1 MKILLIAP
9 RHRDINQVPEIRQL
23 TSLHRTTVL
32 HGDISVQNIFD
43 EVRQQ
48 DYDIVH
54 FATDLVSERN
64 DEMYISEK
72 ESMGLADTD
81 SILKL
86 SKAKMVFFNFCSSA
100 RFATY
105 VTNRGLDCAI
115 YTTIPIEDR
124 LAWRFPL
131 AFYEQ
136 LKRKEANALFSFNE
150 IYDMIAPSDGSYGWV
165 AGIKFYQSFF
175 RLMREQIEQLSKEI
189 KTLSELVSQHAG
201 MLGTGDFVGKIS
213 NKWILIAVI
222 IFVMIITISSG
233 ITIYSQFANLTG
245 G

>member
-32 HGDISVQNIFD
+32 NGDITVQHIFD

-64 DEMYISEK
+64 DEMYISNT

-86 SKAKMVFFNFCSSA
+86 AKAKMVFFNFCSSA

-115 YTTIPIEDR
+115 YTTIAIEDR

-136 LKRKEANALFSFNE
+136 LKRKESTALFSFNE

-175 RLMREQIEQLSKEI
+175 KLLREQIDQLSKKI
-189 KTLSELVSQHAG
+189 DTMSELLSQHSG
-201 MLGTGDFVGKIS
+201 ILGTGDFAGKIS
-213 NKWILIAVI
+213 NKWILAAIILFILIISIA
-222 IFVMIITISSG
+222 SG
-233 ITIYSQFANLTG
+233 ITIYSQFVPISG

>member
-9 RHRDINQVPEIRQL
+9 RHRDINQIPEIRQL

-32 HGDISVQNIFD
+32 NGEITIQNIFD

-48 DYDIVH
+48 NYDIVH
-54 FATDLVSERN
+54 FATDLISEKN
-64 DEMYISEK
+64 DEMYISEN
-72 ESMGLADTD
+72 ESLGLADTD

-86 SKAKMVFFNFCSSA
+86 ANAKMVFLNFCSSA

-105 VTNRGLDCAI
+105 VTNRGLECAI
-115 YTTIPIEDR
+115 YTTIEIDDK

-136 LKRKEANALFSFNE
+136 LKRKEHMTLVSYNE
-150 IYDMIAPSDGSYGWV
+150 IYDMIAPSDGSYGWI
-165 AGIKFYQSFF
+165 AGIKFYQSFYKI
-175 RLMREQIEQLSKEI
+175 LRESIEELNKKI
-189 KTLSELVSQHAG
+189 DKLSEDVKKHSNL
-201 MLGTGDFVGKIS
+201 LGTDGFTGKIN
-213 NKWILIAVI
+213 NKWILTIMFLFILLVI
-222 IFVMIITISSG
+222 VSSSMII
-233 ITIYSQFANLTG
+233 YSNILIMTG